1 MVEALAPAAELDE
14 TAVVEQAVAHRGS
27 GGCVPRGTARGT
39 TDPAWRGAR
48 SGRGRG
54 ADGP

>member
-14 TAVVEQAVAHRGS
+14 TAVVEQTVAHRGS